1 MSANSYEF
9 TARQWA
15 DFVGKL
21 LIKGGWN
28 QSALCRELNRVVPEK
43 NQISASTVGNWVRE
57 EESGVEPSMPSIE
70 SMGRVAKLLQIPLCQ
85 LVELVQKGGD
95 PVIPDLGETVVP
107 VLQQL
112 LRSSAADQNRLVAV
126 LRAKMDPADL
136 SLAAATLLTAA
147 RAS

>member
-1 MSANSYEF
+1 MSVNSYEF

-21 LIKGGWN
+21 LIKGNWN

-70 SMGRVAKLLQIPLCQ
+70 SMGLRVSGRLW
-85 LVELVQKGGD
+85 
-95 PVIPDLGETVVP
+95 LGEGLRVRLFIYPTFIP
-107 VLQQL
+107 VL
-112 LRSSAADQNRLVAV
+112 AV
-126 LRAKMDPADL
+126 L
-136 SLAAATLLTAA
+136 
-147 RAS
+147 

>member
-1 MSANSYEF
+1 MSVNSYEF

-21 LIKGGWN
+21 LIKGNWN

-57 EESGVEPSMPSIE
+57 EDSGVEPSMPSIE

-85 LVELVQKGGD
+85 LVEAVQKGED
-95 PVIPDLGETVVP
+95 PSIPDLSEAVIP
-107 VLQQL
+107 ALQQL
-112 LRSSAADQNRLVAV
+112 LRSSPTDKNKLIAA
-126 LRAKMDPADL
+126 LRAEMDRADL
-136 SLAAATLLTAA
+136 SLAANTLLLAA
-147 RAS
+147 QSS